1 MQKPSRASFAR
12 SDKVRASAADFAAL
26 RWKVDAVQPIWISLV
41 ACMVMLL
48 GALTGIVL
56 RRVLPD
62 DHLDAHAKDIVRLG
76 AGLVGTIAAL
86 VLGLLINSA
95 SSGFEAQRSEVR
107 QIATDVI
114 LLDDLLQ
121 QYGPETKPV
130 RLLLREAV
138 NEMVERIW
146 HDLDSR
152 RAAVTYNVGTI
163 GAKVYAD
170 IHALPAETTVKKALV
185 TQALQMA
192 IPISQ
197 ARLMLYER
205 SKSSLPKPILVVLL
219 FWLTVLFASYCLF
232 SPVNPTSAVALV
244 LVALSAS
251 AALFLILEMG
261 EPFSGFMQISSLSIR
276 TALPPLAP

>member
-1 MQKPSRASFAR
+1 MLFG
-12 SDKVRASAADFAAL
+12 
-26 RWKVDAVQPIWISLV
+26 AV
-41 ACMVMLL
+41 
-48 GALTGIVL
+48 TGVLL

-62 DHLDAHAKDIVRLG
+62 DHLDTHAKDIVRLG

-130 RLLLREAV
+130 RQLLREAV

-146 HDLDSR
+146 HDLDAR
-152 RAAVTYNVGTI
+152 HAAVTYNIGTI

-170 IHALPAETTVKKALV
+170 IHALPAETAVKKALV

-205 SKSSLPKPILVVLL
+205 SKSSLPVPILVVLL

-232 SPVNPTSAVALV
+232 SPVNPTSGVSLV

-276 TALPPLAP
+276 TALSPITP